1 MRDIA
6 TRPSSFSYED
16 LVTCAKGEMFG
27 PGNAQLPAPP
37 MLMFDRISEINQLR
51 GNSEACAPAVQ
62 PGFTTRVAY
71 AFKVP
76 VTTDITRFVF
86 RDQSAFRLPDADSP
100 GVDLGLPTS

>member
-1 MRDIA
+1 MRVVDG
-6 TRPSSFSYED
+6 R
-16 LVTCAKGEMFG
+16 GRR
-27 PGNAQLPAPP
+27 
-37 MLMFDRISEINQLR
+37 FDRISEINQLR